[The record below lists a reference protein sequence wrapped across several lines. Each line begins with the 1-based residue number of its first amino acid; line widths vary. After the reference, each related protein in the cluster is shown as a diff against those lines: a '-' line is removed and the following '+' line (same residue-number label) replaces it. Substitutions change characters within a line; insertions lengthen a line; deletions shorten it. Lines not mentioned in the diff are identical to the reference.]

1 MIPASRAH
9 CGLKSIR
16 VIVGAD
22 RSAFRMTRQSP
33 GKGATAALL
42 VCVLL
47 FANSRVYLS
56 SGGAPT
62 ENRESRLSFPESF
75 DHHLEVYAS
84 VLGLVESGYAEP
96 IDVNRAIARSIQRM
110 LGRLDPHSSFYDPKT
125 FGDLRAYQGGNYSGI
140 GVRVAPADG
149 KMMVLSTIP
158 GSPAE
163 ESGIRPGDVILSV
176 DGVSTRDRAG
186 AQVVS
191 LLRGPRDTPV
201 EVLIERIG
209 VDSPLGLRVRRKEI
223 PEPSLPLSY
232 AILPGVAYLQLVAF
246 TATTEDEVDQALK
259 PFQAD
264 LQGLVLDLR
273 DNPGGNLKSAI
284 GVADRFLDLNQVIL
298 VTKGRLPNANVKYMA
313 TRGYDREPFPLV
325 VLINGRTASAA
336 EILAGAIQ
344 DARRGIIVGEN
355 SFGKGLVQ
363 TVFPLSGGNGLSLT
377 TAKWFTPNGR
387 MIQRNYENR
396 SLLEYLKLV
405 ERLESSRP
413 RAGQASEGL
422 PSERGEGGIFPDVLI
437 EALPLT
443 SFQHR
448 LLSRHLLFAFAR
460 EFKAEYPVLASTAI
474 VSPLVLGEFR
484 DYLESREL
492 IHADREFDDHL
503 PFIQRSL
510 RSRLLLLSL
519 QTRQSKKVEL
529 EGDPQ
534 VVQALASLPR
544 ARLLL
549 SGDGSGGE

>member
-1 MIPASRAH
+1 M
-9 CGLKSIR
+9 
-16 VIVGAD
+16 
-22 RSAFRMTRQSP
+22 
-33 GKGATAALL
+33 AALL
-42 VCVLL
+42 ACAGLL
-47 FANSRVYLS
+47 AESAVVLS
-56 SGGAPT
+56 SGGSST
-62 ENRESRLSFPESF
+62 ETRETRPSFPESF
-75 DHHLEVYAS
+75 HRQLEAYAS
-84 VLGLVESGYAEP
+84 VLSLAETGYAEP
-96 IDVNRAIARSIQRM
+96 IDVNHAIARSIQRM
-110 LGRLDPHSSFYDPKT
+110 LSRLDPHSSFYDPRT

-158 GSPAE
+158 ESPAE
-163 ESGIRPGDVILSV
+163 ESGIRPGDVILAV

-186 AQVVS
+186 AEVVS

-209 VDSPLGLRVRRKEI
+209 VDRPLGLRVRRKEI
-223 PEPSLPLSY
+223 PEPSLPLCY

-259 PFQAD
+259 PFQAE

-273 DNPGGNLKSAI
+273 DNPGGNLQSAI
-284 GVADRFLDLNQVIL
+284 RVADRFLDVNQVIL
-298 VTKGRLPNANVKYMA
+298 VTKGRLPNANVKYLA
-313 TRGYDREPFPLV
+313 TRGVDREPYPLV
-325 VLINGRTASAA
+325 VLINEQTASAA

-387 MIQRNYENR
+387 MIQRNYKNR
-396 SLLEYLKLV
+396 SLLEYLKWV

-413 RAGQASEGL
+413 GARQGPDGFSSE
-422 PSERGEGGIFPDVLI
+422 PGEGGILPDVLA
-437 EALPLT
+437 EAVSLT

-460 EFKAEYPVLASTAI
+460 EFKARYPVLAATAI
-474 VSPLVLGEFR
+474 VSPLVLAEFR
-484 DYLESREL
+484 DYLAAREL
-492 IHADREFDDHL
+492 IHSDREFEDHL
-503 PFIQRSL
+503 PFIRRSL

-519 QTRQSKKVEL
+519 QTRQSMKVEL

-534 VVQALASLPR
+534 VLQALASLPR

-549 SGDGSGGE
+549 GRDGSDGE

>member
-1 MIPASRAH
+1 M
-9 CGLKSIR
+9 
-16 VIVGAD
+16 
-22 RSAFRMTRQSP
+22 
-33 GKGATAALL
+33 
-42 VCVLL
+42 
-47 FANSRVYLS
+47 
-56 SGGAPT
+56 
-62 ENRESRLSFPESF
+62 
-75 DHHLEVYAS
+75 
-84 VLGLVESGYAEP
+84 
-96 IDVNRAIARSIQRM
+96 NRAIARSIQRM
-110 LGRLDPHSSFYDPKT
+110 LSRLDPHSSFYDPKT

-186 AQVVS
+186 AEVVS

-201 EVLIERIG
+201 EVLIERMG
-209 VDSPLGLRVRRKEI
+209 VDRALGLQVRRKEI

-232 AILPGVAYLQLVAF
+232 AILPGVAYLQLAAF

-259 PFQAD
+259 AFQAD

-273 DNPGGNLKSAI
+273 DNPGGNLQSAI
-284 GVADRFLDLNQVIL
+284 GVADRFLDVNQVIL
-298 VTKGRLPNANVKYMA
+298 VTKGRLPNANVKYVA

-325 VLINGRTASAA
+325 VLINGQTASAA
-336 EILAGAIQ
+336 EIVAGAIQ

-396 SLLEYLKLV
+396 SLLEYLKWV
-405 ERLESSRP
+405 QRLESSRP
-413 RAGQASEGL
+413 RARQGPEDLS
-422 PSERGEGGIFPDVLI
+422 SKSGEGGIFPDVLI
-437 EALPLT
+437 EAVSLT
-443 SFQHR
+443 SFQQR

-460 EFKAEYPVLASTAI
+460 EFKARYPVLAGTAI

-484 DYLESREL
+484 DFLAAREL
-492 IHADREFDDHL
+492 IHSDREFDDHL
-503 PFIQRSL
+503 SFIRRSL

-519 QTRQSKKVEL
+519 QTRQSMKVEL

-549 SGDGSGGE
+549 SRDGSGGK

>member
-1 MIPASRAH
+1 
-9 CGLKSIR
+9 
-16 VIVGAD
+16 
-22 RSAFRMTRQSP
+22 MTRQASV
-33 GKGATAALL
+33 KAATAALL
-42 VCVLL
+42 VCALL
-47 FANSRVYLS
+47 FADSSVFLS
-56 SGGAPT
+56 SGVSSPET
-62 ENRESRLSFPESF
+62 REAQLSFPKSF
-75 DHHLEVYAS
+75 YRHLEAYGS
-84 VLGLVESGYAEP
+84 VLSLVETGYAEP

-125 FGDLRAYQGGNYSGI
+125 FGDLRSYHGGNYSGI

-176 DGVSTRDRAG
+176 DGFSTRDRAG
-186 AQVVS
+186 AEVAS

-209 VDSPLGLRVRRKEI
+209 VDRPLGLQVLRKEI
-223 PEPSLPLSY
+223 PEPSLPLCY
-232 AILPGVAYLQLVAF
+232 AILPGVVYLQLVAF

-273 DNPGGNLKSAI
+273 DNPGGNLQSAI
-284 GVADRFLDLNQVIL
+284 GVADRFLDVNQVIL
-298 VTKGRLPNANVKYMA
+298 ITKGRLPNANVKYLA
-313 TRGYDREPFPLV
+313 TRGYDRDPYPLV
-325 VLINGRTASAA
+325 VLINEQTASAA

-387 MIQRNYENR
+387 MIQRSYKNR

-405 ERLESSRP
+405 EGLEGRRP
-413 RAGQASEGL
+413 GAGQASGGF
-422 PSERGEGGIFPDVLI
+422 PSERGEGGILPDVLI
-437 EALPLT
+437 ESVSLT

-484 DYLESREL
+484 DYLEAREL
-492 IHADREFDDHL
+492 IHSDREFDDHL

-519 QTRQSKKVEL
+519 QTKQSMKVEL

-544 ARLLL
+544 AKLLL
-549 SGDGSGGE
+549 SRDGSAGE

>member
-1 MIPASRAH
+1 
-9 CGLKSIR
+9 
-16 VIVGAD
+16 V
-22 RSAFRMTRQSP
+22 TRQASV
-33 GKGATAALL
+33 KAATAALF
-42 VCVLL
+42 VCALL
-47 FANSRVYLS
+47 FADSSVFLS
-56 SGGAPT
+56 SGVSSP
-62 ENRESRLSFPESF
+62 ENQEAKLSFPKSF
-75 DHHLEVYAS
+75 YRHLEAYGS
-84 VLGLVESGYAEP
+84 VLNLVETGYAEP

-110 LGRLDPHSSFYDPKT
+110 LGRLEPHSSFYDPKT
-125 FGDLRAYQGGNYSGI
+125 FGELRSYQGGNYSGI

-149 KMMVLSTIP
+149 KMMVLSTNP

-176 DGVSTRDRAG
+176 DGVSTGDRAG
-186 AQVVS
+186 AEVVS

-209 VDSPLGLRVRRKEI
+209 VDRPLGLQVLRKEI
-223 PEPSLPLSY
+223 PEPSLPLCY
-232 AILPGVAYLQLVAF
+232 AILPGVVYLQLVAF

-273 DNPGGNLKSAI
+273 DNPGGNLQSAI
-284 GVADRFLDLNQVIL
+284 GVADRFLDVNQVIL
-298 VTKGRLPNANVKYMA
+298 ITKGRLPNANAKYLA
-313 TRGYDREPFPLV
+313 TRGYDREPYPLV
-325 VLINGRTASAA
+325 VLINEQTASAA

-363 TVFPLSGGNGLSLT
+363 TIFPLSGGNGLSLT
-377 TAKWFTPNGR
+377 TAKWFTPKGR
-387 MIQRNYENR
+387 IIQRNYKNR

-405 ERLESSRP
+405 ERLQRRHP
-413 RAGQASEGL
+413 RASQGGDGL
-422 PSERGEGGIFPDVLI
+422 PFETGEGGILPDVLA
-437 EALPLT
+437 ESVSLT

-460 EFKAEYPVLASTAI
+460 EFKARYPVLASTAI
-474 VSPLVLGEFR
+474 VSPLVLGELR
-484 DYLESREL
+484 DYLAAREL
-492 IHADREFDDHL
+492 FHSEREFDDHL
-503 PFIQRSL
+503 PFIQRTL

-519 QTRQSKKVEL
+519 QTKQSMKVEL

-544 ARLLL
+544 AELLL
-549 SGDGSGGE
+549 GRDGSDAE

>member
-9 CGLKSIR
+9 CGLQSIR
-16 VIVGAD
+16 QIAGTDRLVLKVI
-22 RSAFRMTRQSP
+22 RQSSV
-33 GKGATAALL
+33 KAATAVLL
-42 VCVLL
+42 VCALL
-47 FANSRVYLS
+47 FADSAVFLS
-56 SGGAPT
+56 SDVSPSET
-62 ENRESRLSFPESF
+62 REAKLAFPESF
-75 DHHLEVYAS
+75 YRHLEAYAS
-84 VLGLVESGYAEP
+84 VLSLAETGYAEP
-96 IDVNRAIARSIQRM
+96 INVNRAIARSIQRM
-110 LGRLDPHSSFYDPKT
+110 LSRLDPHSSFYDPKT
-125 FGDLRAYQGGNYSGI
+125 FGELRSYQGGNYSGI

-149 KMMVLSTIP
+149 KMMVLSTTP

-186 AQVVS
+186 AEVVS

-209 VDSPLGLRVRRKEI
+209 VDRPLGIQVRRKEI
-223 PEPSLPLSY
+223 PEPSLPLCY
-232 AILPGVAYLQLVAF
+232 AILPGVVYLQLVAF
-246 TATTEDEVDQALK
+246 TATTEAEVDQALK

-264 LQGLVLDLR
+264 FQGLVLDLR
-273 DNPGGNLKSAI
+273 DNPGGNLKTAI
-284 GVADRFLDLNQVIL
+284 RVADRFLDVNQVIL
-298 VTKGRLPNANVKYMA
+298 VTKGRLPNANVKYLA

-325 VLINGRTASAA
+325 VLINEQTASAA
-336 EILAGAIQ
+336 EIVAGAIQ

-387 MIQRNYENR
+387 MIQRNYRDR
-396 SLLEYLKLV
+396 SLLEYLRVV
-405 ERLESSRP
+405 ERLKSNRP
-413 RAGQASEGL
+413 RAGQESDGFLSEA
-422 PSERGEGGIFPDVLI
+422 GEGGILPDVWT
-437 EALPLT
+437 ESVSLT

-460 EFKAEYPVLASTAI
+460 EFKARYPVLARTAI

-484 DYLESREL
+484 DYLAARGLMHS
-492 IHADREFDDHL
+492 DGEFNDHL

-519 QTRQSKKVEL
+519 QTRESMKVEL

-534 VVQALASLPR
+534 VVRALASLPR

-549 SGDGSGGE
+549 SQDRPGAE

>member
-1 MIPASRAH
+1 M
-9 CGLKSIR
+9 
-16 VIVGAD
+16 
-22 RSAFRMTRQSP
+22 
-33 GKGATAALL
+33 
-42 VCVLL
+42 
-47 FANSRVYLS
+47 LS
-56 SGGAPT
+56 
-62 ENRESRLSFPESF
+62 
-75 DHHLEVYAS
+75 
-84 VLGLVESGYAEP
+84 LVETRYAEP
-96 IDVNRAIARSIQRM
+96 IDVNRAMARSIQRM

-125 FGDLRAYQGGNYSGI
+125 FGELRSYQGGNYSGI

-163 ESGIRPGDVILSV
+163 DSGIRPGDVILSV

-186 AQVVS
+186 AEVAS
-191 LLRGPRDTPV
+191 LLRGPRGTPV
-201 EVLIERIG
+201 EVRIERIG
-209 VDSPLGLRVRRKEI
+209 VARPLGLQVRRQEI
-223 PEPSLPLSY
+223 PEPSLPLCY

-259 PFQAD
+259 PFQDD

-273 DNPGGNLKSAI
+273 DNPGGNLQSAI
-284 GVADRFLDLNQVIL
+284 RVADRFLDVNQVIL
-298 VTKGRLPNANVKYMA
+298 ITKGRLPNANVKYLA
-313 TRGYDREPFPLV
+313 TRGYDREPFPLA
-325 VLINGRTASAA
+325 VLINEQTASAA

-387 MIQRNYENR
+387 MIQRSYKNR
-396 SLLEYLKLV
+396 SLLEYLKWV
-405 ERLESSRP
+405 ERLESRP
-413 RAGQASEGL
+413 PGAGQASDGF
-422 PSERGEGGIFPDVLI
+422 PYERGQGGIHPDVLT
-437 EALPLT
+437 ESASLT

-484 DYLESREL
+484 EYLEAREL
-492 IHADREFDDHL
+492 IRFDREFEDHL
-503 PFIQRSL
+503 PFIRRSL

-519 QTRQSKKVEL
+519 QTEQSMKVEL

-549 SGDGSGGE
+549 SRDRSGGE

>member
-1 MIPASRAH
+1 MI
-9 CGLKSIR
+9 
-16 VIVGAD
+16 
-22 RSAFRMTRQSP
+22 RQLSV
-33 GKGATAALL
+33 KAATAALL
-42 VCVLL
+42 VCSLL
-47 FANSRVYLS
+47 FADSAVLLA
-56 SGGAPT
+56 SGVSPAET
-62 ENRESRLSFPESF
+62 REAGLAFPESF
-75 DHHLEVYAS
+75 YRHLEAYAS
-84 VLGLVESGYAEP
+84 VLSLVESRYAEP
-96 IDVNRAIARSIQRM
+96 INVNRAIARSIQRM
-110 LGRLDPHSSFYDPKT
+110 LSRLDPHSSFYDPKT
-125 FGDLRAYQGGNYSGI
+125 FGELRSYQGGNYSGI

-149 KMMVLSTIP
+149 KMMVLSTTP

-186 AQVVS
+186 AEVVS

-209 VDSPLGLRVRRKEI
+209 VDRPLGLQVRRKEI

-232 AILPGVAYLQLVAF
+232 AILPGVVYLQLVAF
-246 TATTEDEVDQALK
+246 TATTEDEVDRALK

-264 LQGLVLDLR
+264 FQGLVLDLR
-273 DNPGGNLKSAI
+273 GNPGGNLQSAI
-284 GVADRFLDLNQVIL
+284 RVADRFLDVNQVIL
-298 VTKGRLPNANVKYMA
+298 VTKGRLPNANVKYLA

-325 VLINGRTASAA
+325 VLINEQTASAA
-336 EILAGAIQ
+336 EIVAGAIQ

-387 MIQRNYENR
+387 MIQRNYRNR

-405 ERLESSRP
+405 ERLQRNRP
-413 RAGQASEGL
+413 RASQGSDGF
-422 PSERGEGGIFPDVLI
+422 PSEPGEGGILPDVWT
-437 EALPLT
+437 ESVSLT

-460 EFKAEYPVLASTAI
+460 EFKARYPVLASTAI

-484 DYLESREL
+484 DYLAAREL
-492 IHADREFDDHL
+492 IHSDREFEDHL

-510 RSRLLLLSL
+510 RSRLLLLSM
-519 QTRQSKKVEL
+519 QTRESMKVEL

-534 VVQALASLPR
+534 VVRALASLPR

-549 SGDGSGGE
+549 SRDRSGGD

>member
-1 MIPASRAH
+1 MCA
-9 CGLKSIR
+9 
-16 VIVGAD
+16 
-22 RSAFRMTRQSP
+22 
-33 GKGATAALL
+33 
-42 VCVLL
+42 LL
-47 FANSRVYLS
+47 FANSRVFLS
-56 SGGAPT
+56 SGGSPNET
-62 ENRESRLSFPESF
+62 REAGHSLPESF
-75 DHHLEVYAS
+75 YRHLEAYAS
-84 VLGLVESGYAEP
+84 VLSLVETGYAEP
-96 IDVNRAIARSIQRM
+96 ADVNRAIARSIQRM
-110 LGRLDPHSSFYDPKT
+110 LSRLDPHSSFYDPKT

-186 AQVVS
+186 AEVAS
-191 LLRGPRDTPV
+191 LLRGPRGTPV
-201 EVLIERIG
+201 EVRIERIG
-209 VDSPLGLRVRRKEI
+209 VDRALGLQVRRKEI

-259 PFQAD
+259 AFQAD

-273 DNPGGNLKSAI
+273 DNPGGNLQSAI
-284 GVADRFLDLNQVIL
+284 GVADRFLDVNQVIL
-298 VTKGRLPNANVKYMA
+298 VTKGRLPNANVKYVA

-325 VLINGRTASAA
+325 VLINGQTASAA

-396 SLLEYLKLV
+396 SLLEYLKWI
-405 ERLESSRP
+405 ERLEGSRP
-413 RAGQASEGL
+413 RARQGPEDL
-422 PSERGEGGIFPDVLI
+422 PSKSGEGGIFPDVLI
-437 EALPLT
+437 EAVSLT
-443 SFQHR
+443 SFQQR

-460 EFKAEYPVLASTAI
+460 EFKARYPVLAGTAI

-484 DYLESREL
+484 DFLAARGL
-492 IHADREFDDHL
+492 IHSDREFDDHL
-503 PFIQRSL
+503 PFIRRSL

-519 QTRQSKKVEL
+519 QTRQSMTVEL

-549 SGDGSGGE
+549 SRDGSAGK

>member
-1 MIPASRAH
+1 MI
-9 CGLKSIR
+9 
-16 VIVGAD
+16 
-22 RSAFRMTRQSP
+22 RQSSV
-33 GKGATAALL
+33 KAATALL
-42 VCVLL
+42 LCARL
-47 FANSRVYLS
+47 FAESAGVLPS
-56 SGGAPT
+56 GAPPT
-62 ENRESRLSFPESF
+62 ETREAGPSIPESF
-75 DHHLEVYAS
+75 HRQLEAYAS
-84 VLGLVESGYAEP
+84 VLSLVEAGYAEP
-96 IDVNRAIARSIQRM
+96 INVNHAIARSIQRM
-110 LGRLDPHSSFYDPKT
+110 LSRLDPHSSFYDPKA
-125 FGDLRAYQGGNYSGI
+125 FGQMRAYQGGNYSGI
-140 GVRVAPADG
+140 GVRLAPADG

-158 GSPAE
+158 GSPAA
-163 ESGIRPGDVILSV
+163 ESGIRPGDVVLAV

-186 AQVVS
+186 AEVAS

-201 EVLIERIG
+201 EILIERIG
-209 VDSPLGLRVRRKEI
+209 VDRPLRLRVRRKEI
-223 PEPSLPLSY
+223 PEPSLPLCY

-273 DNPGGNLKSAI
+273 DNPGGNLQSAI
-284 GVADRFLDLNQVIL
+284 RVADRFLDVNQVIL
-298 VTKGRLPNANVKYMA
+298 VTKGRLPNANVKYVA
-313 TRGYDREPFPLV
+313 TRGYDREPYPLV
-325 VLINGRTASAA
+325 VLINGQTASAA

-377 TAKWFTPNGR
+377 TAQWFTPNGR
-387 MIQRNYENR
+387 MIQRSYKNR
-396 SLLEYLKLV
+396 SLLEYLNWV
-405 ERLESSRP
+405 QGLESSRP
-413 RAGQASEGL
+413 RARQGPDGFSSE
-422 PSERGEGGIFPDVLI
+422 PGEGGILPDVLA
-437 EALPLT
+437 EGVPLT

-460 EFKAEYPVLASTAI
+460 EFKARYPVLAGTAI

-484 DYLESREL
+484 DYLAAREP
-492 IHADREFDDHL
+492 IHSDREFDDHL

-519 QTRQSKKVEL
+519 QTRQSMQVEL

-549 SGDGSGGE
+549 DRR